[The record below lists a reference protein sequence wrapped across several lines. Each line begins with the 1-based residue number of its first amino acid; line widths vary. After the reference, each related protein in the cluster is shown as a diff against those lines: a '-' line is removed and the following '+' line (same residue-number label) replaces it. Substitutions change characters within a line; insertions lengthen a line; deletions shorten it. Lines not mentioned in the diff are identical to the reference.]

1 MKRIADAAAQ
11 TLYNA
16 RYYLARLPIA
26 DQNMSVNSV
35 TNQLTNE
42 AIPVLFTAEYHV
54 RNEFSQE

>member
-16 RYYLARLPIA
+16 RCYLARLPIA

-42 AIPVLFTAEYHV
+42 AIPVLFTVEYLV
-54 RNEFSQE
+54 CNEFSQE